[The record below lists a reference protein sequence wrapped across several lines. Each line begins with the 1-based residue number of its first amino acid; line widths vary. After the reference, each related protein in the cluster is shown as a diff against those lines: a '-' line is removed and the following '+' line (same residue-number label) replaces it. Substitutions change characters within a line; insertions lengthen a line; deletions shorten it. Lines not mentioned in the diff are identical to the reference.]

1 MATLHVTELDGKEH
15 ALEAKVGWSVMEII
29 RNSDV
34 NINAICGGSCSCS
47 TCHVHVDP
55 EWFARIGGPNDDE
68 KDTLELADDL
78 ADTSRLGCQIQFDDS
93 MDGLKVKMTRDSA
106 E

>member
-1 MATLHVTELDGKEH
+1 MATLHVTDLDGNEH
-15 ALEAKVGWSVMEII
+15 ALEAKIGWTVMEII

-34 NINAICGGSCSCS
+34 HINAICGGSCSCS

-55 EWFARIGGPNDDE
+55 AWFAKIGGPGDDE
-68 KDTLELADDL
+68 SDTLELADDI
-78 ADTSRLGCQIQFDDS
+78 AENSRLGCQINFDDS